1 MVAGAITACR
11 NRHLRQPTRTVAQLA
26 DRNVN
31 TEVSIRFFR
40 VCFVDSLISGALRVV
55 EVELRLKDRRGVD
68 NAELRYRVGETGHG
82 LLQR

>member
-1 MVAGAITACR
+1 M
-11 NRHLRQPTRTVAQLA
+11 
-26 DRNVN
+26 
-31 TEVSIRFFR
+31 
-40 VCFVDSLISGALRVV
+40 DSLISGALRVV